1 MSRVETLKEQQRG
14 FSNLSAEWRLRGA
27 FQVANGECRESSMS
41 EPHIKMS
48 WQKKEPQYHSESR
61 RPTTCIST
69 AVQVYMHGTKRRKIR
84 GSLTSTGQHASP
96 RNRSHSYP
104 RPGSSETCTPPCSG
118 GHNCAAPSRV
128 MPRRTNAAVVEM
140 AHPESPHGS
149 ERFTKELKCTVMQK
163 RTSAQA
169 KGLVPIGSGTFL
181 FLEQFGTQSIR
192 TRIGISLL
200 WLVHPG
206 DRLVGI
212 SAV

>member
-104 RPGSSETCTPPCSG
+104 HPGSSETCTPPCSG

-149 ERFTKELKCTVMQK
+149 ERFTKELRLYSNAKAHF
-163 RTSAQA
+163 AQA
-169 KGLVPIGSGTFL
+169 KGGFRIGSGTFF
-181 FLEQFGTQSIR
+181 FLNNS
-192 TRIGISLL
+192 
-200 WLVHPG
+200 G
-206 DRLVGI
+206 DNR
-212 SAV
+212 